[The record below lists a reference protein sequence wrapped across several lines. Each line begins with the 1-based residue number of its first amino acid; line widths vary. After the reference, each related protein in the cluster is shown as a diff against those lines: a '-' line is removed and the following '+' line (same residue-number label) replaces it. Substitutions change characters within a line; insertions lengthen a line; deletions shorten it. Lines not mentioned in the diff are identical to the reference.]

1 MAPRRVKICPGCPS
15 KGLDFDVTPQFNFVP
30 EKKKDTKKLQLLVML
45 KITLK
50 ERLRLYFKRNK

>member
-30 EKKKDTKKLQLLVML
+30 EKMKDTKKITIISDVKNHIKG
-45 KITLK
+45 KIASL
-50 ERLRLYFKRNK
+50 F